1 MVNVDTII
9 GLDMIIMRRYIIHS
23 MRTIPVPILATPVAP
38 RPAAASPADAPAVVA
53 PATAEALLDAVV
65 NELHVLMGMMRCAST
80 GRLVKS
86 GISMTHLHILW
97 LLEHH
102 GDLTMGHL
110 ADLVDVSLSNASGLI
125 DRMEE
130 RGLVERIRV
139 PDDRRV
145 VLVRVS
151 PEGARMRDE
160 IEAIKQDQM
169 RSILG
174 NLDVDQLTRL
184 VGAVGDLR
192 GAVAQEIGD
201 DHLKIHVH
209 NI

>member
-1 MVNVDTII
+1 MVDIDPII
-9 GLDMIIMRRYIIHS
+9 VLDMMIVARYIIHS
-23 MRTIPVPILATPVAP
+23 MRTIASPTTK
-38 RPAAASPADAPAVVA
+38 RAASAPAN
-53 PATAEALLDAVV
+53 TDALLDAVV
-65 NELHVLMGMMRCAST
+65 GELHEMIGMMRCAGT
-80 GRLVKS
+80 GRMVRS

-102 GDLTMGHL
+102 GDLTMGRL
-110 ADLVDVSLSNASGLI
+110 AELVDVSLSNASGLI

-174 NLDVDQLTRL
+174 KLDAAQLTRL
-184 VGAVGDLR
+184 LGAVGDLR
-192 GAVAQEIGD
+192 GAVGQEIGE
-201 DHLKIHVH
+201 DHLRIHAH
-209 NI
+209 NV

>member
-1 MVNVDTII
+1 MLHVNRII
-9 GLDMIIMRRYIIHS
+9 GIDVMIVSGYIIHS
-23 MRTIPVPILATPVAP
+23 MRTIPVPAQPTTAVPGSSADPTSI
-38 RPAAASPADAPAVVA
+38 AAATEVPGSN
-53 PATAEALLDAVV
+53 EGLLDAVV
-65 NELHVLMGMMRCAST
+65 DELHEMIGMMRCAGT
-80 GRLVKS
+80 GRMVRS

-102 GDLTMGHL
+102 GDLTMGRL
-110 ADLVDVSLSNASGLI
+110 AELVDVSLSNASGLI

-145 VLVRVS
+145 VLVRCS
-151 PEGARMRDE
+151 PEGERMRDE
-160 IEAIKQDQM
+160 IEAVKQDQM
-169 RSILG
+169 RSILA
-174 NLDVDQLTRL
+174 NLDMQQLTRL
-184 VGAVGDLR
+184 LGAVTDLR

-201 DHLKIHVH
+201 DHLKVHVH

>member
-1 MVNVDTII
+1 MVHVDQII
-9 GLDMIIMRRYIIHS
+9 GIDTMMLGDYIVHS
-23 MRTIPVPILATPVAP
+23 MRTIPVPTSAAIASAP
-38 RPAAASPADAPAVVA
+38 GAPASHD
-53 PATAEALLDAVV
+53 ALLDAVV
-65 NELHVLMGMMRCAST
+65 GELHEMVGMMRCAGT
-80 GRLVKS
+80 GRMVKS

-102 GDLTMGHL
+102 GDLTMGRL
-110 ADLVDVSLSNASGLI
+110 AELVDVSLSNASGLI

-145 VLVRVS
+145 VLVRAS
-151 PEGARMRDE
+151 AEGERMRDE

-169 RSILG
+169 RAILG
-174 NLDVDQLTRL
+174 NLDRDQLTRL
-184 VGAVGDLR
+184 FGAVGDLR
-192 GAVAQEIGD
+192 GAMAQEIGE
-201 DHLKIHVH
+201 DHLNIHVH